1 MQTMH
6 IVHRDLTPS
15 NVMVSWG
22 DAVKLTDFGLSR
34 HFSSAELLQSCVG
47 TLMYSCPELAAGKG
61 YTEKADIWAAGCL
74 LYQMATLQPP
84 FVSSNALAL
93 VNRIVAGDYAA
104 LPDTCSAPLRAAVE
118 ACLKLD
124 PDQRPDILG
133 LCAII
138 SDQIMLHLDGLQD
151 RGRRLERQMNEVRQE
166 RGRQSSRGQ
175 QGLSSSIGSGFSANL
190 ARTLSPRRPDEF
202 PRWNS
207 GSSMR
212 EDATDGSSPHSKG
225 DAAVDLTVS
234 DGSALSHS
242 NASTTLPD
250 PEVNAPS
257 AELDVPQASQTRGLR
272 RSISNP
278 LRAPPGPVPLAT
290 TPPTMGSASRPVS
303 RTAVT
308 PPVRASSG
316 RQRRCGVVV
325 AVTFHYYSR
334 SIWRR

>member
-1 MQTMH
+1 
-6 IVHRDLTPS
+6 
-15 NVMVSWG
+15 
-22 DAVKLTDFGLSR
+22 
-34 HFSSAELLQSCVG
+34 
-47 TLMYSCPELAAGKG
+47 
-61 YTEKADIWAAGCL
+61 
-74 LYQMATLQPP
+74 
-84 FVSSNALAL
+84 
-93 VNRIVAGDYAA
+93 
-104 LPDTCSAPLRAAVE
+104 
-118 ACLKLD
+118 
-124 PDQRPDILG
+124 
-133 LCAII
+133 
-138 SDQIMLHLDGLQD
+138 
-151 RGRRLERQMNEVRQE
+151 MNEVRQE

-225 DAAVDLTVS
+225 DSAVDLAVS
-234 DGSALSHS
+234 DGPALSHS

-278 LRAPPGPVPLAT
+278 LRAPPGPAPLGT

-316 RQRRCGVVV
+316 RQRRWGIIV
-325 AVTFHYYSR
+325 AVVFFQLLSFNLASLTSSARLGSTSSGAVAIPPHRLRPIEDPNQVCLSTPAWLSSR
-334 SIWRR
+334 RFWPWCTAS